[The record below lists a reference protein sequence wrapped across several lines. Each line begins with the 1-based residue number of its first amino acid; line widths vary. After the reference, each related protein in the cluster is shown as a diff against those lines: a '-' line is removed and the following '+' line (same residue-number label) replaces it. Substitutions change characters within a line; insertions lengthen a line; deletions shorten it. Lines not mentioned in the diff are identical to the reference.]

1 MKNVTRRTAIAST
14 IGAGLALGAAL
25 KPQSVKAAAAS
36 NLKKDDMYKD
46 GKLDIA
52 AVKKAYFDMFE
63 KFNYPVPDI
72 LKTDEFWV
80 ADFVQGDILKLG
92 MGGIFWIN
100 EKGTYASHG
109 QKKYKNDTFNDTKFG
124 YLGHEIYLLPGQTLP
139 EHHHIGGAEGYGPK
153 MEAWQ
158 VRYGEVTFFGEYKG
172 DGAEIALSELPAAKR
187 PWGYGEAWM
196 HSKYALTIP
205 AKSGKLYVMS
215 DPESWHGQMAGPD
228 GAIVTEYGT
237 YHNHVT
243 FSKPGMSFG
252 CTGHS

>member
-14 IGAGLALGAAL
+14 IGAGVALGAVL
-25 KPQSVKAAAAS
+25 KPQGAKAAAAC
-36 NLKKDDMYKD
+36 NLKRGDMYKE
-46 GKLDIA
+46 GKLDVP
-52 AVKKAYFDMFE
+52 AVKRAYFDMLK

-80 ADFVQGDILKLG
+80 ADFVQGDVLKEG

-100 EKGTYASHG
+100 ESGTYAAHG
-109 QKKYKNDTFNDTKFG
+109 AKKYNGKFNDIKFG

-139 EHHHIGGAEGYGPK
+139 EHCHIGGADGYGPK

-172 DGAEIALSELPAAKR
+172 EGSEVALSELPEAKR
-187 PWGYGEAWM
+187 PWGCGAAWM
-196 HSKYALTIP
+196 HSKFALTIP
-205 AKSGKLYVMS
+205 ATSGKLYVQR
-215 DPESWHGQMAGPD
+215 DPEAWHGQKAGPE

-237 YHNHVT
+237 YHNHVM